1 MFNYQTI
8 WPRKIQFMIRG
19 DTSHQ
24 KHVLKTNRINIESS
38 GDVLLQRITIDKKI
52 NF

>member
-1 MFNYQTI
+1 
-8 WPRKIQFMIRG
+8 MIPG

-24 KHVLKTNRINIESS
+24 KHVLKINQINIEAS
-38 GDVLLQRITIDKKI
+38 GDVLLQGITIDRKI